1 MDASVN
7 QVLLYPLVSNLAC
20 IALFFSV
27 LAIGSRRLDLSH
39 STGTIKGETIGFF
52 RIALRMKPHLY
63 DKTNLLT
70 LQTYFSCTIG
80 ANSTSS
86 LMADA
91 TSGLQTLHLHS
102 CSAIDKLSSNCLEQ
116 ARIKRAF
123 WAIYSIEKPYC
134 LQEGLLPLIH
144 SEYTDH
150 SIPASQGSPCKGD
163 DWLNVNIRYAEV
175 CSAILRQ
182 LHTQRHSSQNYLC
195 CRRAGCEHNSAST
208 ISWLEAMLTMWKTD
222 FFFDFRLDNLSAL
235 PYNERRHRL
244 TYINQYHF
252 AVIAIHSLPETEN
265 TDMSKESRYK
275 SAREILNMS
284 AHVSWAD
291 LCANWLVFVSLYLAF
306 AHLEIIN

>member
-39 STGTIKGETIGFF
+39 STGFF

-70 LQTYFSCTIG
+70 LQLGLMIYDMYQTYFSCTIG

-134 LQEGLLPLIH
+134 LQEGLLPKFVQRFYDN
-144 SEYTDH
+144 STPNGTAVKTTYAVEE
-150 SIPASQGSPCKGD
+150 QV
-163 DWLNVNIRYAEV
+163 VNT
-175 CSAILRQ
+175 
-182 LHTQRHSSQNYLC
+182 TQPR
-195 CRRAGCEHNSAST
+195 
-208 ISWLEAMLTMWKTD
+208 
-222 FFFDFRLDNLSAL
+222 
-235 PYNERRHRL
+235 P
-244 TYINQYHF
+244 
-252 AVIAIHSLPETEN
+252 
-265 TDMSKESRYK
+265 
-275 SAREILNMS
+275 
-284 AHVSWAD
+284 
-291 LCANWLVFVSLYLAF
+291 
-306 AHLEIIN
+306 